1 MNGKPPPAAKAPSAK
16 VPSERRA
23 YLYKGVG
30 ETVGVVTLDGRPER
44 LFVAW
49 PSDDPLDAEGVRG
62 VARVKK
68 IEQAFASAFVALP
81 GGQDVILPLKPDMP
95 RLVEGGLVEIEIKTA
110 SRAGKAAVAR
120 FLAEGQGE
128 PRVLEGAPSIEERL
142 RHHVKAGSPTTG
154 DKALAAVE
162 AAEADALATL
172 FALPGGGD
180 IAVEA
185 TRALTAVDVDLGAR
199 EATDSK
205 RAARQANMAAL
216 NVAARVLRLKGL
228 GGIIVF
234 DLVGRGH
241 DGQALTTAARNAFA
255 SDNPGVGIGA
265 ISKFG
270 TLEMIVP
277 RRAPPILDRLLVQD
291 GAANPRPNP
300 RYVARRLAR
309 ALEREG
315 RADPGGRL
323 VARCAPAVAEAFAAE
338 LDAGVAERLGRRFIV
353 ENQSGW
359 PDDRIEV
366 SAA

>member
-16 VPSERRA
+16 VASERRA

-68 IEQAFASAFVALP
+68 IEKAFASAFVALP

-95 RLVEGGLVEIEIKTA
+95 KLVEGGLVEIEIKTA

-120 FLAEGQGE
+120 FVAEGQGE

-154 DKALAAVE
+154 DRALTAVE
-162 AAEADALATL
+162 EAEADALATL

-277 RRAPPILDRLLVQD
+277 RRAPPILDRLLAQD

-359 PDDRIEV
+359 PDHRIEV

>member
-1 MNGKPPPAAKAPSAK
+1 MNAKTGNDRAAAKAS
-16 VPSERRA
+16 SERRA

-44 LFVAW
+44 LFVSW

-62 VARVKK
+62 VARIKK
-68 IEQAFASAFVALP
+68 IEKAFASAFVALP
-81 GGQDVILPLKPDMP
+81 GGQDVILPLRPDMP
-95 RLVEGGLVEIEIKTA
+95 ALVEGGVVEIEIKTA

-120 FLAEGQGE
+120 FIAEGQGE
-128 PRVLEGAPSIEERL
+128 PRVLAEASTIEERL

-162 AAEADALATL
+162 EAESDALAII
-172 FALPGGGD
+172 FDLPGGGD
-180 IAVEA
+180 IAVEP
-185 TRALTAVDVDLGAR
+185 TRALTSVDVDLGGR

-216 NVAARVLRLKGL
+216 SVAARVLRLKGL

-277 RRAPPILDRLLVQD
+277 RRAPPILDRLLTPD
-291 GAANPRPNP
+291 GSPNP
-300 RYVARRLAR
+300 RHVARRLAR
-309 ALEREG
+309 SLEREG

-323 VARCAPAVAEAFAAE
+323 TARCAAVVAEAFLAE
-338 LDAGVAERLGRRFIV
+338 LDAGVAERLGRRFTI
-353 ENQSGW
+353 ESR
-359 PDDRIEV
+359 PDWAVDRLEV

>member
-1 MNGKPPPAAKAPSAK
+1 M
-16 VPSERRA
+16 SERRA
-23 YLYKGVG
+23 YLYTGVG

-62 VARVKK
+62 VARVRK
-68 IEQAFASAFVALP
+68 IEKAFASAFVQLP
-81 GGQDVILPLKPDMP
+81 GGQDLILPLRPDMP
-95 RLVEGGLVEIEIKTA
+95 ALVEGGVVEIEIKTA

-120 FLAEGQGE
+120 FVAEGQGE
-128 PRVLEGAPSIEERL
+128 PRVTVTAPTIEERL

-162 AAEADALATL
+162 EAEADALATV

-180 IAVEA
+180 IAVET
-185 TRALTAVDVDLGAR
+185 TRALTAVDVDLGGR
-199 EATDSK
+199 EASDSK

-216 NVAARVLRLKGL
+216 SVAARVLRLKGL
-228 GGIIVF
+228 GGIVVF

-241 DGQALTTAARNAFA
+241 DGQALTTAARNAF
-255 SDNPGVGIGA
+255 SPDNPGVGIGA

-277 RRAPPILDRLLVQD
+277 RRAPPVLDRLLTEP
-291 GAANPRPNP
+291 GAPNP
-300 RYVARRLAR
+300 RHVARRLAR

-323 VARCAPAVAEAFAAE
+323 TARCAPAVAEVFAAE
-338 LDAGVAERLGRRFIV
+338 LDSGVAERLGRRFVV
-353 ENQSGW
+353 ESR
-359 PDDRIEV
+359 PDLPIDRVEV
-366 SAA
+366 SAP

>member
-1 MNGKPPPAAKAPSAK
+1 M
-16 VPSERRA
+16 SERRA
-23 YLYKGVG
+23 YLYNGVG

-49 PSDDPLDAEGVRG
+49 PTDDPLDAEGVRG
-62 VARVKK
+62 VARVRK
-68 IEQAFASAFVALP
+68 IEKAFASAFVQLP
-81 GGQDVILPLKPDMP
+81 GGQDAILPLRPDMP
-95 RLVEGGLVEIEIKTA
+95 PLVEGGLVEIEIKTA
-110 SRAGKAAVAR
+110 ARLGKAAVAR
-120 FLAEGQGE
+120 FVAEGQGE
-128 PRVLEGAPSIEERL
+128 PRVLEAAPTIEDRL
-142 RHHVKAGSPTTG
+142 RHLVKAGSPTTG
-154 DKALAAVE
+154 DKALLAVE
-162 AAEADALATL
+162 EAESDALTTI

-180 IAVEA
+180 IAVEP

-216 NVAARVLRLKGL
+216 SVAARVLRLKGL
-228 GGIIVF
+228 GGIVVL

-255 SDNPGVGIGA
+255 PDNPGVGVGA

-277 RRAPPILDRLLVQD
+277 RRAPPILDRLLAEG
-291 GAANPRPNP
+291 GAPNP

-323 VARCAPAVAEAFAAE
+323 TARCATAVAEAFAAE
-338 LDAGVAERLGRRFIV
+338 LDAGVAERLGRRFII
-353 ENQSGW
+353 ESRSDW
-359 PDDRIEV
+359 PVDRLEV
-366 SAA
+366 SAT

>member
-1 MNGKPPPAAKAPSAK
+1 MNAKFDNAKAAKA
-16 VPSERRA
+16 PSERRA

-44 LFVAW
+44 LFVSW

-62 VARVKK
+62 VARIKS
-68 IEQAFASAFVALP
+68 IEKTFASAFVALP
-81 GGQDVILPLKPDMP
+81 GGQDVILPLRPDMP
-95 RLVEGGLVEIEIKTA
+95 KLVEGGVVEIEIKTA
-110 SRAGKAAVAR
+110 SRQGKAAVAR
-120 FLAEGQGE
+120 FVAEGQGE
-128 PRVLEGAPSIEERL
+128 PRVLEAAPTIEERL
-142 RHHVKAGSPTTG
+142 RQAVKAGSPSTG
-154 DKALAAVE
+154 DKALQAVE
-162 AAEADALATL
+162 EAEADALAIV
-172 FALPGGGD
+172 FDLPGGGD
-180 IAVEA
+180 IAVEP
-185 TRALTAVDVDLGAR
+185 TRALTTVDVDLGAR
-199 EATDSK
+199 EAGDSK

-216 NVAARVLRLKGL
+216 SVAARVLRLKGL
-228 GGIIVF
+228 GGIVVF

-255 SDNPGVGIGA
+255 PDNPGVGIGA

-277 RRAPPILDRLLVQD
+277 RRAPPILDRLLAQN

-323 VARCAPAVAEAFAAE
+323 TARCAPAVAEAFAAE
-338 LDAGVAERLGRRFIV
+338 LDAGVAERLGRRFVI
-353 ENQSGW
+353 ESQSGW

>member
-1 MNGKPPPAAKAPSAK
+1 M
-16 VPSERRA
+16 SERRA
-23 YLYKGVG
+23 YLHKGVG

-44 LFVAW
+44 LFVSW
-49 PSDDPLDAEGVRG
+49 PTDDPLDAEGVRG
-62 VARVKK
+62 VARVRSVEK
-68 IEQAFASAFVALP
+68 AFNAAFVALP
-81 GGQDVILPLKPDMP
+81 DGRDMLLPIRPDMP
-95 RLVEGGLVEIEIKTA
+95 KLVEGGLVEIEIKTA
-110 SRAGKAAVAR
+110 SRADKAAVAR
-120 FLAEGQGE
+120 FVAEGQGE
-128 PRVLEGAPSIEERL
+128 PRLLEAAPTVEALL

-154 DKALAAVE
+154 EKALAAVE
-162 AAEADALATL
+162 EAEADALTTV

-180 IAVEA
+180 IAVEP
-185 TRALTAVDVDLGAR
+185 TRALTAVDVDLGGR
-199 EATDSK
+199 DTGDSK

-216 NVAARVLRLKGL
+216 SVAARVLRLKGL

-255 SDNPGVGIGA
+255 PDNPGVGIGA

-277 RRAPPILDRLLVQD
+277 RRAAPILDRLLTRS
-291 GAANPRPNP
+291 GEANP

-323 VARCAPAVAEAFAAE
+323 TGRCAPAVATAFAAE
-338 LDAGVAERLGRRFIV
+338 LDAGVAERLGRRYVIDS
-353 ENQSGW
+353 QADW
-359 PDDRIEV
+359 PVDRVEV
-366 SAA
+366 SAS

>member
-1 MNGKPPPAAKAPSAK
+1 MTASPRGGPHAATAKPA
-16 VPSERRA
+16 SERRA

-62 VARVKK
+62 VARIKSIDK
-68 IEQAFASAFVALP
+68 TFNAAFVALP
-81 GGQDVILPLKPDMP
+81 GGQDVILPLRPDMP

-110 SRAGKAAVAR
+110 SRADKAAVAR
-120 FLAEGQGE
+120 FVAEGEGD
-128 PRVLEGAPSIEERL
+128 PRVLEVAPTVEARL
-142 RHHVKAGSPTTG
+142 RQVVKAGSPTTG
-154 DKALAAVE
+154 EKALLAVE
-162 AAEADALATL
+162 AAEADALTTV

-180 IAVEA
+180 IAVEP
-185 TRALTAVDVDLGAR
+185 TRALTAIDVDLGAR
-199 EATDSK
+199 ESSDSK

-216 NVAARVLRLKGL
+216 GVAARVLRLKGL
-228 GGIIVF
+228 GGIVVF

-255 SDNPGVGIGA
+255 PDNPGVGIGA

-270 TLEMIVP
+270 TLEMVVP
-277 RRAPPILDRLLVQD
+277 RRTPPILDRLLTRD
-291 GAANPRPNP
+291 GGANPRHI
-300 RYVARRLAR
+300 ARRLAR

-323 VARCAPAVAEAFAAE
+323 TARCAPVVAEAFATE
-338 LDAGVAERLGRRFIV
+338 LDAGVAERLGRRFVV
-353 ENQSGW
+353 ESRPDW
-359 PDDRIEV
+359 PVDRLEV
-366 SAA
+366 SAT

>member
-1 MNGKPPPAAKAPSAK
+1 M
-16 VPSERRA
+16 SERRA

-44 LFVAW
+44 LFVEW
-49 PSDDPLDAEGVRG
+49 PSDDPLDAEGVGG
-62 VARVKK
+62 VARVRK
-68 IEQAFASAFVALP
+68 IEKAFASAFVQLP

-95 RLVEGGLVEIEIKTA
+95 GLVEGGVVEIEIKTA
-110 SRAGKAAVAR
+110 SRAGKVAVAR
-120 FLAEGQGE
+120 FVAEGQGE
-128 PRVLEGAPSIEERL
+128 PRVLVSAPTIEERL
-142 RHHVKAGSPTTG
+142 RHAVKAGSPTTG
-154 DKALAAVE
+154 EKALAAVE
-162 AAEADALATL
+162 EAEADALATI

-180 IAVEA
+180 IAVET

-216 NVAARVLRLKGL
+216 GVAARVLRLKGL
-228 GGIIVF
+228 AGIVVF

-255 SDNPGVGIGA
+255 PDNPGVGIGA

-277 RRAPPILDRLLVQD
+277 RRAPPVLDRLLTRH
-291 GAANPRPNP
+291 GMANPRHL
-300 RYVARRLAR
+300 ARRLAR

-323 VARCAPAVAEAFAAE
+323 TARCAPAVAEAFAAE
-338 LDAGVAERLGRRFIV
+338 LDAGVAERLGRRFVIESRSDLPV
-353 ENQSGW
+353 
-359 PDDRIEV
+359 DHIEV
-366 SAA
+366 SAT

>member
-1 MNGKPPPAAKAPSAK
+1 MNAKTHGHGDRAAAKA
-16 VPSERRA
+16 PSERRA

-30 ETVGVVTLDGRPER
+30 EIVGVVTLDGRPER
-44 LFVAW
+44 LFIDW
-49 PSDDPLDAEGVRG
+49 PGDDPLDAEGVRG

-68 IEQAFASAFVALP
+68 IEKAFASAFVALP
-81 GGQDVILPLKPDMP
+81 GGQDVILPMRPDMP
-95 RLVEGGLVEIEIKTA
+95 PLVEGGLVEIEIKTA

-120 FLAEGQGE
+120 FVAAGEGE
-128 PRVLEGAPSIEERL
+128 PRVLAQALTLEERL

-162 AAEADALATL
+162 EAESDALATL
-172 FALPGGGD
+172 FDLPGGGD
-180 IAVEA
+180 IAVEP
-185 TRALTAVDVDLGAR
+185 TRALTSVDVDLGGR

-216 NVAARVLRLKGL
+216 SVAARVLRLKGL

-241 DGQALTTAARNAFA
+241 DGQAITTAARNVFA
-255 SDNPGVGIGA
+255 QDNPGVGVGA

-277 RRAPPILDRLLVQD
+277 RRAPPILDRLLALS
-291 GAANPRPNP
+291 GGLNP

-309 ALEREG
+309 ALDREG

-323 VARCAPAVAEAFAAE
+323 TARCASAVAEAFLEE
-338 LDAGVAERLGRRFIV
+338 LDAGVAERLGRRFVV
-353 ENQSGW
+353 EAQPDW
-359 PDDRIEV
+359 PVDRLEV
-366 SAA
+366 SAT